1 MRFHSKPTSNPKMLP
16 VIPRRPQITSNDPKV
31 LILIDLSVRIRHS
44 MCPLSDCIEPATTV
58 TFEGQIIKLFMKE
71 FLKLKN
77 FLIPNKNPYHMG
89 HMTYSLQPHMIQSG
103 PYGQS
108 GYSKRESQGRAYFSL
123 FVHYSVKCQNLNF

>member
-71 FLKLKN
+71 FLKLKK

-108 GYSKRESQGRAYFSL
+108 GLFETRISGESIFFLICPLFCEMSKS
-123 FVHYSVKCQNLNF
+123 